1 MKKTTLLNSEISAV
15 IAEMGHTDSLAIGD
29 CGLPIPEDTK
39 RIDIALIRNI
49 PTFID
54 TLKGVLEELQI
65 EEVILAEEMKI
76 MSPELYEETI
86 KAIGNVNVILVSHEQ
101 FKDKLKKCKAVVR
114 TGEQTPYANIILKSG
129 VVF

>member
-86 KAIGNVNVILVSHEQ
+86 KAIGSVNVIFVSHEQ